1 MRQKGVREGPKHC
14 TKESGHF
21 IPPASVFGVQRVSS
35 GQRVALTLD
44 RYARTIRHE
53 PSPSQRQTGAT
64 EEAPLAVRG
73 APMIFI
79 SVKFSIRPDVVDQWL
94 ARVAPFTAATRAE
107 PGNLFFEWSHSV
119 DSPNQFVL
127 LEAFRDHAAGEAHVH
142 SEHFKVAMAWMP
154 DVVAATPEII
164 HVDVPGDGWATIA
177 ELQPRTA
184 P

>member
-79 SVKFSIRPDVVDQWL
+79 AVKFSIRPDVVDQWL
-94 ARVAPFTAATRAE
+94 PRCPPLPARPPPPPRH
-107 PGNLFFEWSHSV
+107 P
-119 DSPNQFVL
+119 L
-127 LEAFRDHAAGEAHVH
+127 L
-142 SEHFKVAMAWMP
+142 
-154 DVVAATPEII
+154 
-164 HVDVPGDGWATIA
+164 
-177 ELQPRTA
+177 
-184 P
+184 